1 MPSFQSIFWPCFTL
15 LFALEKYQFFEI
27 GFFPESKTQNSFAFI
42 FAIFK
47 QSGDVEKPCSYRSV
61 QTTSFFSVSLCWK
74 FRRSQTCFVY
84 TLIFGYPSYLF
95 WASPHPFWAS
105 PITFELLPI
114 PFELLPI
121 PFELL
126 PIPFELLPIP
136 FELLPNTSELFTTL
150 SSFSPIL

>member
-1 MPSFQSIFWPCFTL
+1 ML
-15 LFALEKYQFFEI
+15 
-27 GFFPESKTQNSFAFI
+27 
-42 FAIFK
+42 
-47 QSGDVEKPCSYRSV
+47 V
-61 QTTSFFSVSLCWK
+61 QISTNNFFFSISLCWK

-105 PITFELLPI
+105 PVT
-114 PFELLPI
+114 
-121 PFELL
+121 FELL

-150 SSFSPIL
+150 SSFSPILLCFSPSLLSCFHFDFVLSYVLFLMSYNIPNELHPRAPELLKLWNKKVFLIIFIM